1 MTRYLSDYPDEM
13 KPRKFKADID
23 IIGINPFVLV
33 PDGILNALF
42 KTNGKDKGPIRVKGT
57 INGVAYRQTLVK
69 YQGKW
74 RLYINT
80 KMLKNSP
87 QRVGETIE
95 ISVGFDRSDR
105 AILPPHPKLKVALN
119 GNPKAKAKF
128 EALAPSLQQEIVR
141 YISFLKTEASVE
153 RNIER
158 AINFLLGKESF
169 VGRKPLN

>member
-1 MTRYLSDYPDEM
+1 MRT
-13 KPRKFKADID
+13 RKFKADID

-33 PDGILNALF
+33 PDDILNALF
-42 KTNGKDKGPIRVKGT
+42 KTNGKDKGPIRIKGT

-80 KMLKNSP
+80 RMLKNSP
-87 QRVGETIE
+87 QRIGEKIE
-95 ISVGFDRSDR
+95 ISVGFDHADR
-105 AILPPHPKLKVALN
+105 AILSHPKLKIALN
-119 GNPKAKAKF
+119 DNPKAKEKF
-128 EALAPSLQQEIVR
+128 KALAPSLQQEIVR